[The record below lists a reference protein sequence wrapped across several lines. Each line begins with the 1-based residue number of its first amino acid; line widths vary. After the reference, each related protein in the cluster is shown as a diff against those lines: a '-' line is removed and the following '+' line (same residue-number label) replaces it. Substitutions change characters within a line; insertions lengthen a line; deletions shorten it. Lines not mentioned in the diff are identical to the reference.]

1 MQDRGMQVVHVNSML
16 RCIEAKVIAFTKR
29 NARLNATSRQPH
41 REAIRV
47 MVATIVAAPL
57 HHRRAAELTA
67 PDNERIVQ
75 KSALLEVLNQC
86 RAGLVRVLA
95 VVSNVVHKVAVLVPG
110 FMKNLDETH

>member
-75 KSALLEVLNQC
+75 KSALLESLTNAAQAWSVCWQLSRMSCTRLPCWSQ
-86 RAGLVRVLA
+86 A
-95 VVSNVVHKVAVLVPG
+95 S
-110 FMKNLDETH
+110 